1 MSEVLSR
8 NLSLSMEAEIK
19 AQITDAT
26 HARGDTA
33 GLAQL
38 ASAAITATRTGRF
51 DQSTD
56 ASLEEVH
63 LVAATTHT
71 SSWFSFLFE
80 LGKYWPT
87 SDPIRIKF
95 FDQKRAPT
103 LRIFGKKMFQERFTR
118 YTKGVFRLLDW
129 SNVCVAGGAVLACL
143 TSASQDEAFFAGN
156 DIDVFLYGL
165 SPRQSFAKLAAIL
178 SAVDKAVQGFDR
190 VYKIVLSSG
199 VITFMP
205 HSEHSG

>member
-1 MSEVLSR
+1 
-8 NLSLSMEAEIK
+8 MEAEIK

-80 LGKYWPT
+80 LGKYWPSLFASET
-87 SDPIRIKF
+87 HPF
-95 FDQKRAPT
+95 
-103 LRIFGKKMFQERFTR
+103 KMFQERFTR

>member
-1 MSEVLSR
+1 
-8 NLSLSMEAEIK
+8 MEAEIK

-80 LGKYWPT
+80 LGKYWPSLFASET
-87 SDPIRIKF
+87 HPFVDFEP
-95 FDQKRAPT
+95 PT
-103 LRIFGKKMFQERFTR
+103 RSKMFQERFTL